1 MKKLILVCA
10 FASACFLLNLGNTS
24 TSHVLTGP
32 ASAAYTGEVTVKLD
46 GEPLP
51 QNYQEVAIVQ
61 AVGTGS
67 HANLEHIVQGLK
79 EEAAKLGCNAVFR
92 VKIDQG
98 SSNASA
104 TGVAV
109 ILKL

>member
-1 MKKLILVCA
+1 MKRLLLACTFV
-10 FASACFLLNLGNTS
+10 SACFLLNLGHTT
-24 TSHVLTGP
+24 TSHVLTGQVGAP
-32 ASAAYTGEVTVKLD
+32 YTGEITVKLE

-51 QNYQEVAIVQ
+51 QNFQEVAIVQ
-61 AVGTGS
+61 SVGTGS
-67 HANLEHIVQGLK
+67 HANLEHVVQGLK
-79 EEAAKLGCNAVFR
+79 EEAAKLGCNAVLR

-109 ILKL
+109 ILKP